1 MLTITMKLTHGNT
14 LKKHRDF
21 LHEILACLFSLL
33 EITPSEL
40 SMNSWHDI
48 LSCQLFPL
56 FEVRSDELAM
66 VSSYDSQLFPLLE
79 MVYGESANGF
89 LPVRTHLFPIRFS
102 QWHSI
107 TASVHYTWDTKLKT
121 VELREHTSDMSIWM
135 ITCNFWSKFM

>member
-1 MLTITMKLTHGNT
+1 MKLTHGTHQKNT
-14 LKKHRDF
+14 
-21 LHEILACLFSLL
+21 EISYVRSWHACFHYLRLPL
-33 EITPSEL
+33 VNYP
-40 SMNSWHDI
+40 MNSWHDI